1 MTPAEF
7 SARILL
13 PSAARFPFR
22 DSPEARALLLAIA
35 GQESGWT
42 SRLQQPTPVARGFWQ
57 CEKNGAV
64 LGVLTHGATGD
75 MLKAHCA
82 ALEIPCDLDT
92 VYEAIAWNDPLAYAL
107 ARLLLWTDPHPLP
120 ALGDVANSWN
130 TYQNLWRP
138 GKPKPNVWAGIYQQA
153 LDVTQGPGSTATV

>member
-92 VYEAIAWNDPLAYAL
+92 VYEAIAWNDSLAYAL
-107 ARLLLWTDPHPLP
+107 ARLLLWTDPAPLP
-120 ALGDVANSWN
+120 GIGDSTGALM
-130 TYQNLWRP
+130 YYERLWRP
-138 GKPKPNVWAGIYQQA
+138 GKPDAARWATRYAEAFHIFA
-153 LDVTQGPGSTATV
+153 APTVA